1 MAEKLSPERAR
12 MFANLLGTLGD
23 IFQGKDVVKGVLARN
38 KIQDDAERKK
48 KQKEAYEGYIK
59 DLKDSGQ
66 PESLIRMAEGLGAE
80 NLDKLILANIA
91 AQNKVV
97 TPIQTLKNE
106 LDARLARGEITREEY
121 NQEVFAL
128 VRTQNPAQSFV
139 GQSLGTGSTFEKP
152 VQVGDLTSSNSS
164 RNKGPQPL
172 LDSNGNPLFLNG
184 KQVFRMPDG
193 STQILD

>member
-1 MAEKLSPERAR
+1 MAEKLSPEKAR
-12 MFANLLGTLGD
+12 MFATLLGTLGD

-48 KQKEAYEGYIK
+48 KQKEAFEGYIK

-66 PESLIRMAEGLGAE
+66 PDSLIRMAEGLGEE

-91 AQNKVV
+91 AQNKVT

-106 LDARLARGEITREEY
+106 LDTRLARGEITREEY

-152 VQVGDLTSSNSS
+152 VQVGGSTPSDTN
-164 RNKGPQPL
+164 RNKGPQLYRTLP
-172 LDSNGNPLFLNG
+172 GGEKVFL
-184 KQVFRMPDG
+184 MPDG
-193 STQILD
+193 TLKIQN